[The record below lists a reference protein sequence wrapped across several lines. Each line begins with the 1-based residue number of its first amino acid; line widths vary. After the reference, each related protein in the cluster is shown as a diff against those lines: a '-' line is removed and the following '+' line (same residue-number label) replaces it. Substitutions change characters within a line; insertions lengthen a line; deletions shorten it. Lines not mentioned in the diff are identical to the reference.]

1 MSYTQS
7 EPPAKERLNY
17 FVPRQLLLLV
27 EHEGQLNRRQ
37 INDLIKWSNA
47 AFDDADLAPPHR
59 LLSFPRTKT
68 RSAFSLIFTNV
79 QQIGD
84 EPADLL
90 RLLERLQ
97 RYFDQSIGGVTL
109 RSASPHW
116 FGVRAPLHIGGGGP
130 GARPIPADPLPA
142 TFHASSVSDAGTP
155 FGFKLSSLPPM
166 NGKARQGVEV
176 AILDTA
182 PCHHDLVRAYHR
194 WKDENPLMRSLLQP
208 GGKLQTHY
216 ATFADLVR
224 MADYEIFDHRY
235 QMADHGLFAAGII
248 HTVAPHADLRLIEV
262 LNPQGVG
269 DVESIALGLRQLV
282 NRRSRVQLVVNMS
295 LVVNIPSPDELREL
309 QAQEPAWQWL
319 DESNYERVG
328 WPLEWICDVLHE
340 AGVPLI
346 AAAGNDAKDGHR
358 PPARYPAAFRNV
370 LGVGALLEGSATPTE
385 FSNLADTPVEAG
397 IMTFGGG
404 VNKDIAVEDKGV
416 LGVYTGSF
424 PDGSENKSGW
434 AWWAGTSFATPIIAG
449 CIAAQMGQ
457 GTPANNAILAL
468 RSAEPGT
475 TTAGEEVFTVH
486 QG

>member
-7 EPPAKERLNY
+7 EPPVRGRLNY

-27 EHEGQLNRRQ
+27 EHEGQLNRRE
-37 INDLIKWSNA
+37 INDLIKRSNA

-68 RSAFSLIFTNV
+68 RSAFSLIFSEV
-79 QQIGD
+79 QRIGD
-84 EPADLL
+84 KPGDLL
-90 RLLERLQ
+90 RLLQRLQ
-97 RYFDQSIGGVTL
+97 RFFDQSIGGITL
-109 RSASPHW
+109 RSASPNW
-116 FGVRAPLHIGGGGP
+116 LGSRAPQIGTGGP
-130 GARPIPADPLPA
+130 GAQPIPADPLPA
-142 TFHASSVSDAGTP
+142 SFHGSSVSDAGTP
-155 FGFKLSSLPPM
+155 FGFRLSTLPPL
-166 NGKARQGVEV
+166 NGKAQRSVDV

-182 PCHHDLVRAYHR
+182 PCLHDLARAYHR
-194 WKDENPLMRSLLQP
+194 WKDEHPLMRSLLQP
-208 GGKLQTHY
+208 GGKLHTHP

-224 MADYEIFDHRY
+224 MADYEILDHRY

-248 HTVAPHADLRLIEV
+248 HTIAPHAELHLIEV

-282 NRRSRVQLVVNMS
+282 NRRSRQPLVVNMS
-295 LVVNIPSPDELREL
+295 LVVNIPSPEELREL

-319 DESNYERVG
+319 DENNYERVG

-346 AAAGNDAKDGHR
+346 AAAGNDAKNGQR

-370 LGVGALLEGSATPTE
+370 LGVGALLEGSATPAE
-385 FSNLADTPVEAG
+385 FSNLADSPVEAG

-416 LGVYTGSF
+416 LGVYTGEF
-424 PDGSENKSGW
+424 PDGSVNTSGW

-449 CIAAQMGQ
+449 SIAAQIGQ
-457 GTPANNAILAL
+457 GVSPNTAILAL

-475 TTAGEEVFTVH
+475 TAEGEEVFTVH